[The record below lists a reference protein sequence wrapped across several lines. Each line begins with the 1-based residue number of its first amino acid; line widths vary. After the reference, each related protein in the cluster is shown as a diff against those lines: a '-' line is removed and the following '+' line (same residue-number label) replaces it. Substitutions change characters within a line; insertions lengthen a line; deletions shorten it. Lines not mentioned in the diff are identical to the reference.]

1 MGYQQ
6 FRSMGRGAWKGK
18 LAAVLRE
25 LLCIW
30 YCCCKCL
37 GELHLMRGSHCGLYA
52 LFDWQVLASKV
63 RVQVNASRTEAAP
76 IQNFNYSTTML
87 LKHYLSGKEQMVS
100 VFLLK
105 LVASWKFAILML
117 SERDFVVFVF

>member
-1 MGYQQ
+1 
-6 FRSMGRGAWKGK
+6 
-18 LAAVLRE
+18 
-25 LLCIW
+25 
-30 YCCCKCL
+30 
-37 GELHLMRGSHCGLYA
+37 MRGSHCGLYA